1 MALYK
6 GERRLTSLQWHQA
19 TSIEVRF
26 RGHSDQAQQESVI
39 VRTRDDASGTRSGV
53 GAGGGAVALMVE
65 LLSVYPTMP
74 ESAPLSSHR
83 CGNEVRV
90 GRYPEALAAL
100 RQVAARAGNDL
111 SEVGFH
117 SLRISAAT
125 TLAAGGDVSQRVIQ
139 KEGRWKSSESSKVDT
154 RNNPEDAGI
163 VSRKIAEAGK
173 IGQRQPGQGTVWSR
187 TP

>member
-1 MALYK
+1 MGSEMCIRDRYT

-26 RGHSDQAQQESVI
+26 HGHRGDQAQQGSVI

-53 GAGGGAVALMVE
+53 GAGGCAIALMVE
-65 LLSVYPTMP
+65 LLSVYPRMP

-100 RQVAARAGNDL
+100 RQVAARAGDDS
-111 SEVGFH
+111 SEVGLH
-117 SLRISAAT
+117 SLRIGAAT
-125 TLAAGGDVSQRVIQ
+125 TLAAGGDVSQRLIQ
-139 KEGRWKSSESSKVDT
+139 REGRWKSSESSKVYT
-154 RNNPEDAGI
+154 RNSPEDAGI
-163 VSRKIAEAGK
+163 VSVSYTHLTLPTIYS
-173 IGQRQPGQGTVWSR
+173 V
-187 TP
+187 